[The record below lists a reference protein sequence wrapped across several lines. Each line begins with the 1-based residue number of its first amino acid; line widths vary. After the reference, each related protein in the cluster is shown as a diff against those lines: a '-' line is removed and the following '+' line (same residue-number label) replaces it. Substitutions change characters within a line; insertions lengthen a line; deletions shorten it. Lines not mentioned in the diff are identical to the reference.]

1 MNCCLLPDILI
12 ESLTGALMK
21 GRRDFW
27 KRCGKFEC
35 VIGKLKNRQK

>member
-1 MNCCLLPDILI
+1 MNCCLLPGILI
-12 ESLTGALMK
+12 ESLTGALK

-35 VIGKLKNRQK
+35 VIGKLENRQK